1 MKRVLELENH
11 HGKNHE
17 WILNLR
23 EGVGTFDGEQNICT
37 VLKCLSTDCL
47 LDAREKIVAIRG
59 EIGQHLDRSASVPPF
74 NFEYIR
80 RSGTAGSYSNSMFSF
95 VSNCQTVFNNTFCLK
110 IYLEYY

>member
-1 MKRVLELENH
+1 MLELENH

-59 EIGQHLDRSASVPPF
+59 EIGQHLDQLIKINVTSEQQR
-74 NFEYIR
+74 NI
-80 RSGTAGSYSNSMFSF
+80 M
-95 VSNCQTVFNNTFCLK
+95 CL
-110 IYLEYY
+110 